1 MFTKKIKY
9 TNYNGEEREVKHYF
23 NLNKAEL
30 LEMELVTPGGYEN
43 YINRIIETRDQKTL
57 VEIFKDLILKSYGIK
72 SDDGETFI
80 KNDKIREE
88 FENSE
93 AFSEL
98 YFELATNTDSA
109 TAFVNGIIPPALA
122 AEVKKEQAKR
132 EAEANKNAQ
141 ASESSSQKNN

>member
-1 MFTKKIKY
+1 MYSKKIKY

-57 VEIFKDLILKSYGIK
+57 VNIFKELLLKSYGIK
-72 SDDGETFI
+72 SDDGETFT

-98 YFELATNTDSA
+98 YFELATNTEA
-109 TAFVNGIIPPALA
+109 AMAFVNGIIPPALQA
-122 AEVKKEQAKR
+122 DVKREMAKR
-132 EAEANKNAQ
+132 EAEEKKADSNSDNA
-141 ASESSSQKNN
+141 